1 MVDHIKKSIEN
12 ATDYLRKHPDEA
24 RYTDSLAT
32 ATLERG
38 LRFRITDPDGRSIG
52 SDMPSGVG
60 GEGVNPGPGWLMR
73 AALASC
79 MGSLIAMRAAQTDV
93 QLEKLEVAVDSESD
107 DRGILGIDESVP
119 ARPLS
124 MKVRIELAG
133 KGATDEELKRI
144 VAWAEVHCPVIDAL
158 RSPVPI
164 STELV
169 IG

>member
-1 MVDHIKKSIEN
+1 MIDQIKKSIDN
-12 ATDYLRKHPDEA
+12 AVDYLGKHPNEA
-24 RYTDSLAT
+24 RYTDSVAT
-32 ATLERG
+32 ATLESG
-38 LRFRITDPDGRSIG
+38 LRFRITDPDGRSLV
-52 SDMPSGVG
+52 SDMPTGVG

-79 MGSLIAMRAAQTDV
+79 MGSLIAMRAAQTEV
-93 QLEKLEVAVDSESD
+93 QLDKLEVLVDSESD
-107 DRGILGIDESVP
+107 DRGILGMDEGIP

-124 MKVRIELAG
+124 IRIRINVAG
-133 KGATDEELKRI
+133 KGAADDALRSL

-164 STELV
+164 STEIA

>member
-1 MVDHIKKSIEN
+1 MADQIKKSIEN
-12 ATDYLRKHPDEA
+12 ATDYLRKHPAEA

-38 LRFRITDPDGRSIG
+38 LRFRITDPDGRSIV

-93 QLEKLEVAVDSESD
+93 QLEKLEVVVDSESD

-124 MKVRIELAG
+124 MNVRINLAG
-133 KGATDEELKRI
+133 KGETDEAIKSL
-144 VAWAEVHCPVIDAL
+144 VAWAEVHCPVIDEL